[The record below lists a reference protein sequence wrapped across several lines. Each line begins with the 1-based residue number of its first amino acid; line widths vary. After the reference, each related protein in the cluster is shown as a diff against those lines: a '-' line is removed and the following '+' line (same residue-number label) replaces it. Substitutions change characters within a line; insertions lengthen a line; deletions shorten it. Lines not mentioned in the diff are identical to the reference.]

1 MAEHRSL
8 PVLTHRG
15 GSSATP
21 LDPISTSPNISGK
34 VVSLS
39 LFDNDKNFLL
49 AEVQRLEAV
58 SLVAHMEGSRL
69 NRYELHRMLYANF
82 LEEINNV
89 VDIQLMGKG
98 CNHLEFTSPSFA
110 RLLQIKNTSLQGT
123 WISFYK
129 WTHNVVAEDILQ
141 NKEAHMIFTIVLPGL
156 KKE

>member
-58 SLVAHMEGSRL
+58 SLVAHMEGSRQ
-69 NRYELHRMLYANF
+69 NRLELHRMLYTSF
-82 LEEINNV
+82 PEESSIV
-89 VDIQLMGKG
+89 VDIPFMGKG
-98 CNHLEFTSPSFA
+98 
-110 RLLQIKNTSLQGT
+110 
-123 WISFYK
+123 
-129 WTHNVVAEDILQ
+129 
-141 NKEAHMIFTIVLPGL
+141 
-156 KKE
+156 